1 MLPDYLT
8 EGTKIDISPIVDDL
22 KEQNEK
28 IIYYS
33 QIQSL
38 LPNGLLEI
46 SMPFEGGRMK
56 LLQQGFRYRMVFY
69 TQKGNY
75 TCVGKVIDRYKAEHL
90 YMVSVQIITEL
101 VKLQRREYFRIPC
114 GLDFEYALL
123 PQINLSLAQ
132 QETIMDAFLESEQI
146 AGFHSGR
153 SLDISGGGI
162 RFISDHPM
170 DPEAFLR
177 LRLHLEFD
185 YGIEDL
191 CMIGKLLS
199 STKCKDVND
208 RFENRIEFFR
218 ISVDTRET
226 IIRFIFNEERKAR
239 KQGKG

>member
-22 KEQNEK
+22 QEQNDK
-28 IIYYS
+28 TLYYS

-56 LLQQGFRYRMVFY
+56 LLQQETRYRMVFY

-75 TCVGKVIDRYKAEHL
+75 TCVGKVIERYKTEHL
-90 YMVSVQIITEL
+90 FMVSVQIISEL
-101 VKLQRREYFRIPC
+101 VKLQRREYFRIQC
-114 GLDFEYALL
+114 GLDFEYSLL
-123 PQINLSLAQ
+123 PQMNLSPTQ
-132 QETIMDAFLESEQI
+132 QETLMDAFLESDQM

-153 SLDISGGGI
+153 ILDISGGGI
-162 RFISDHPM
+162 RFLSDHPM
-170 DPEAFLR
+170 DPESFLR
-177 LRLHLEFD
+177 IRLHLEFD
-185 YGIEDL
+185 YGVEDL
-191 CMIGKLLS
+191 CVIGKLIS
-199 STKCKDVND
+199 SSKCKEIND
-208 RFENRIEFFR
+208 RFENRVEFFR
-218 ISVDTRET
+218 INVDTRES

>member
-8 EGTKIDISPIVDDL
+8 EGTNIDISPIVDDL

-46 SMPFEGGRMK
+46 SMPFEGGRMI
-56 LLQQGFRYRMVFY
+56 LLQQGIRYRMVFY

-75 TCVGKVIDRYKAEHL
+75 SCVGKVIERYKAEHL
-90 YMVSVQIITEL
+90 FMVSIDIITEL
-101 VKLQRREYFRIPC
+101 VKLQRREYFRIQC

-123 PQINLSLAQ
+123 PQINLSPAQ
-132 QETIMDAFLESEQI
+132 QETLMDAFLESDQM
-146 AGFHSGR
+146 AGFHNGR
-153 SLDISGGGI
+153 ILDISGGGI

-170 DPEAFLR
+170 DPESFLR
-177 LRLHLEFD
+177 IRLHLEFD
-185 YGIEDL
+185 YGMEDL
-191 CMIGKLLS
+191 CVIGKLLS
-199 STKCKDVND
+199 CTKCKDLND
-208 RFENRIEFFR
+208 CFENRVEYFR
-218 ISVDTRET
+218 INVDTRET